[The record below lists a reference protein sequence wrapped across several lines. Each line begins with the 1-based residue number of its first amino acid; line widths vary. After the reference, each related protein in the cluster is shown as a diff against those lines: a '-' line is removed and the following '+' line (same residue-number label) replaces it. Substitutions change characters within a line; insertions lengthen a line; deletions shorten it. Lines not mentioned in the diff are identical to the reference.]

1 MTPTQTADDLA
12 RVLVGAARAGLMY
25 GYPTD
30 TERIEEIDVVSVLSH
45 MPPPPV
51 PPSTSTN
58 GPEDAYIQT
67 TEWSI
72 RDTETG
78 DILISVG
85 GEALNR
91 ERLDALE
98 YDGPGR
104 YELVHRMVLRGRWL
118 RTE

>member
-1 MTPTQTADDLA
+1 MTFVQSTDDLA

-30 TERIEEIDVVSVLSH
+30 AERIEEIDVASVVSH

-58 GPEDAYIQT
+58 GPEDAYVET

-78 DILISVG
+78 DVLISMG
-85 GEALNR
+85 GDAATQERFEALS
-91 ERLDALE
+91 EDA
-98 YDGPGR
+98 PGR
-104 YELVHRMVLRGRWL
+104 YELVYRTVLRSRWKRL
-118 RTE
+118 E